1 LRSLRGN
8 SDASSVFDMATL
20 VARVV
25 PFTSLHGMGGRR
37 GRVLVERSLMVYR
50 HTWLIIVSGF
60 FEPVFYLLSI
70 GVGLGHLV
78 PDITVHGH
86 AVGYTAFVAPALLA
100 SSAMNGAIY
109 DSTFN
114 IFWKLKYVKIYE
126 AVLSTP
132 LGPLDVASGEI
143 TWALG
148 RGFVYS
154 AAFLIV
160 MSVMGLLH
168 SWWALLCLPFAL
180 LEALAFAACGM
191 AFTTF
196 MRSWQDFEW
205 VTLAILPMFLFS
217 ATFYPLTTYPR
228 AVADVVRWTPLY
240 QAVDVQRA
248 LALGHVGPGLLANLA
263 YLLAMG
269 VVGVAVATRR
279 LGKLLLR

>member
-1 LRSLRGN
+1 
-8 SDASSVFDMATL
+8 MATL
-20 VARVV
+20 VARVM
-25 PFTSLHGMGGRR
+25 PFTSLQGLGGRR
-37 GRVLVERSLMVYR
+37 GRVLVERNLMVYR
-50 HTWLIIVSGF
+50 HTWLVIVSGF
-60 FEPVFYLLSI
+60 FEPVFYLFSVGI
-70 GVGLGHLV
+70 GIGHLV
-78 PDITVHGH
+78 PKLTFDGH
-86 AVGYTAFVAPALLA
+86 PVGYTAFVAPALLA

-114 IFWKLKYVKIYE
+114 IFWKLKYVKVYE

-154 AAFLIV
+154 AAFLVV
-160 MSVMGLLH
+160 MTTMGLLH

-191 AFTTF
+191 ACTTF
-196 MRSWQDFEW
+196 MRSWQDFDW

-228 AVADVVRWTPLY
+228 IIADIVRWTPLY
-240 QAVDVQRA
+240 QAVDVQRS
-248 LALGHVGPGLLANLA
+248 LALGHVSLGLLANLA

-269 VVGVAVATRR
+269 VIGVTVAARR
-279 LGKLLLR
+279 LGKLLLK

>member
-1 LRSLRGN
+1 
-8 SDASSVFDMATL
+8 MATL
-20 VARVV
+20 VARVL
-25 PFTSLHGMGGRR
+25 PLDSFAGMGGRR
-37 GRVLVERSLMVYR
+37 GHALVERNYMVYR

-60 FEPVFYLLSI
+60 FEPLFYLLSI
-70 GVGLGHLV
+70 GVGLGHLL
-78 PDITVHGH
+78 PALTVNGH
-86 AVGYTAFVAPALLA
+86 HVGYTSFVAPALLA

-114 IFWKLKYVKIYE
+114 IFWKMKYAKVYD

-132 LGPLDVASGEI
+132 LGPLDVATGEI
-143 TWALG
+143 AWALG
-148 RGFVYS
+148 RGLIYS
-154 AAFLIV
+154 TAFLVV
-160 MSVMGLLH
+160 MTAMGLLH

-191 AFTTF
+191 ACTTF

-205 VTLAILPMFLFS
+205 VSLAQLPMFLFS
-217 ATFYPLTTYPR
+217 ATFYPLSTYPR
-228 AVADVVRWTPLY
+228 AIGDIVRWTPLY

-269 VVGVAVATRR
+269 LVGAAVATRR
-279 LGKLLLR
+279 LGLLLLK

>member
-1 LRSLRGN
+1 
-8 SDASSVFDMATL
+8 MATL

-25 PFTSLHGMGGRR
+25 PVGSLQGLGGRR

-50 HTWLIIVSGF
+50 HSWIVIVSGF
-60 FEPVFYLLSI
+60 FEPLFYLLSI

-78 PDITVHGH
+78 PDLTVNGQH
-86 AVGYTAFVAPALLA
+86 VGYTAFVAPALLA
-100 SSAMNGAIY
+100 SSGMNGAIY

-114 IFWKLKYVKIYE
+114 VFWKLKYVKVYD

-143 TWALG
+143 AWALG
-148 RGFVYS
+148 RGCVYS
-154 AAFLIV
+154 VAFLIV
-160 MSVMGLLH
+160 MALMGLLH
-168 SWWALLCLPFAL
+168 SWWALLCLPFSV

-191 AFTTF
+191 AATTF

-217 ATFYPLTTYPR
+217 ATFYPLSTYPR
-228 AVADVVRWTPLY
+228 AIGDIVRWTPLY

-248 LALGHVGPGLLANLA
+248 LALGHVGPGLLANIA
-263 YLLAMG
+263 YLLAM
-269 VVGVAVATRR
+269 AVLGIAIATRR
-279 LGKLLLR
+279 LGLLLLR